1 MALACCRINT
11 EAICSQVARLLKEE
25 REKRGFSLNLLS
37 EKAGLSRQ
45 TITFVE
51 QELRNPTL
59 DTLLRLTLAMEI
71 ELADIIKR
79 ATKKTFAQIGK

>member
-1 MALACCRINT
+1 MP

-25 REKRGFSLNLLS
+25 REKRDLSLNLLA
-37 EKAGLSRQ
+37 EKAGLARQ

-59 DTLLRLTLAMEI
+59 DTLLRLTAALEVDL
-71 ELADIIKR
+71 EKII
-79 ATKKTFAQIGK
+79 AQARKQASAKAK